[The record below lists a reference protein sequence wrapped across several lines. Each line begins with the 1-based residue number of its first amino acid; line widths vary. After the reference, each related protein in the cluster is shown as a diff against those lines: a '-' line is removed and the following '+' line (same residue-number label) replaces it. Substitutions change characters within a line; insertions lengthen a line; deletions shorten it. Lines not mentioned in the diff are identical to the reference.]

1 MDVILMRIIIYTL
14 SILFVVSIV
23 GQAIL
28 WVQDKISLRNYRR
41 TL

>member
-14 SILFVVSIV
+14 SILFVVSVV

-28 WVQDKISLRNYRR
+28 WVQDKINLKNYRR